1 MPEVRASMRDEI
13 GTLREYETVYILKPD
28 TAQDEISQMNARV
41 RGILETMGGKLLD
54 LDNWGKRKL
63 SYEVKKQRK
72 GIYMFWKY
80 LAPSGVVEEVQRNL
94 RMLDSVIR
102 YYTVRTAENVL
113 PDSRTSAV
121 DDARFQAA
129 AAVRP
134 DEEEIVTGA
143 AEREDFDDEFGMPP
157 LDEEV

>member
-1 MPEVRASMRDEI
+1 MPEVRASIRDEI

-41 RGILETMGGKLLD
+41 RQILESMGGKLLD

-63 SYEVKKQRK
+63 AYEIKKQLK
-72 GIYMFWKY
+72 GIYMYWRY

-94 RMLDSVIR
+94 RMLDTVIR
-102 YYTVRTAENVL
+102 YYTVRIGENVV
-113 PDSRTSAV
+113 PDTRTSAV
-121 DDARFQAA
+121 DDARFSAA
-129 AAVRP
+129 AEVRP

-143 AEREDFDDEFGMPP
+143 AEREEYDDEFGEPNM
-157 LDEEV
+157 DEEV

>member
-1 MPEVRASMRDEI
+1 MREVRASMRDEI

-28 TAQDEISQMNARV
+28 TAQEEIAQMNARV
-41 RGILETMGGKLLD
+41 RGILEGMGGKLLD

-63 SYEVKKQRK
+63 AYEVKKQLK
-72 GIYMFWKY
+72 GIYMYWKY

-94 RMLDSVIR
+94 RMLDPVIR
-102 YYTVRTAENVL
+102 YYTVRVADNVV
-113 PDSRTSAV
+113 PDARQSAV
-121 DDARFQAA
+121 DDARFSAA
-129 AAVRP
+129 AEVRP

-143 AEREDFDDEFGMPP
+143 AEREDFDDEFGEPG

>member
-1 MPEVRASMRDEI
+1 MPEVRASIRDEI

-41 RGILETMGGKLLD
+41 RQILESMGGKLLD

-63 SYEVKKQRK
+63 AYEIKKQLK
-72 GIYMFWKY
+72 GIYMYWRY

-94 RMLDSVIR
+94 RMLDAVIR
-102 YYTVRTAENVL
+102 YYTVRIGENIV
-113 PDSRTSAV
+113 PDTRTSAV
-121 DDARFQAA
+121 DDARFTAA
-129 AAVRP
+129 AEVRP

-143 AEREDFDDEFGMPP
+143 AEREEYDDEFGEPNM
-157 LDEEV
+157 DEEV